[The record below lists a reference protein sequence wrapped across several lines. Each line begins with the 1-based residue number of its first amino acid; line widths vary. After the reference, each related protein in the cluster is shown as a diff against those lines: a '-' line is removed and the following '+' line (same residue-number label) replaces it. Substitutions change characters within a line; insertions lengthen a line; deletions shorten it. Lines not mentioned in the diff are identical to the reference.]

1 MRIAY
6 LCTTFPKLSERFFLR
21 EVRALRAQ
29 GLDFDV
35 YSMIGGVDVPEAG
48 AVRHFRLWDGVV
60 LIRESLVWLWRKP
73 GAIFSLMQEL
83 NPFRYRS
90 LINYG
95 ENALGLAFAL
105 RFARTFAARYA
116 SVHGTW
122 ATAPGAGAFALQALV
137 GLEFTLEA
145 HAYDIYRSGGDAGLI
160 QKLSAARSVRC
171 STESAA
177 AEIRRRLAAAGCS
190 SPPVVCIRRGLS
202 EIPAHRA
209 WSRNSVERWQLLSV
223 GRLIEKK
230 GYDRQLLVYREL
242 KAQGLD
248 FRATIIGGGP
258 LESELRA
265 QVQALGLR
273 DEVHLAGK
281 MDHAAVDAAY
291 RAADFFIFY
300 GRISDSGD
308 RDGFPN
314 VLAEAMRFSLPVF
327 STDVAGTTEVI
338 RDGETGFL
346 LDGADAAQDAAKII
360 ACLADEACVSRVTLH
375 AHNWVKKNFSVDTN
389 AGQLSVLLEK

>member
-21 EVRALRAQ
+21 EVQALRAQ

-48 AVRHFRLWDGVV
+48 QVRHFRGWDGVV
-60 LIRESLVWLWRKP
+60 LTREFLYWLWRKP

-105 RFARTFAARYA
+105 RFARAFAGHYT

-122 ATAPGAGAFALQALV
+122 ATAPGAGALGLQALV

-145 HAYDIYRSGGDAGLI
+145 HAYDIYRNGGDARLI
-160 QKLSAARSVRC
+160 RKLRAARSIRC

-177 AEIRRRLAAAGCS
+177 AEIRRRLAATGS
-190 SPPVVCIRRGLS
+190 SGPSVICIRRGLS
-202 EIPAHRA
+202 DIPGHRS
-209 WSRNSVERWQLLSV
+209 WSRKSDARWQLLSV

-230 GYDRQLLVYREL
+230 GYDRQLSVFREL

-248 FRATIIGGGP
+248 FQATIIGGGP
-258 LESELRA
+258 LESKLRA
-265 QVQALGLR
+265 QVEALGLR
-273 DEVHLAGK
+273 DQIHLAGK

-291 RAADFFIFY
+291 RAADLFIFY
-300 GRISDSGD
+300 GRISGSGD

-314 VLAEAMRFSLPVF
+314 VLAEAMGLSLPVF

-346 LDGADAAQDAAKII
+346 LGGADPAQDAAKII
-360 ACLADEACVSRVTLH
+360 ACLADEACLSWVTSR
-375 AHNWVKKNFSVDTN
+375 AHDWLKKNFSVDAN
-389 AGQLSVLLEK
+389 ARQLSVLLRK

>member
-48 AVRHFRLWDGVV
+48 EVRHFRGWDGVV
-60 LIRESLVWLWRKP
+60 LIRELLYWLWRKP

-95 ENALGLAFAL
+95 ENVLGLAFAL
-105 RFARTFAARYA
+105 RFARAFAGRHT

-122 ATAPGAGAFALQALV
+122 ATAPGAGALGLQALV

-145 HAYDIYRSGGDAGLI
+145 HAYDIYRNGGDARLI
-160 QKLSAARSVRC
+160 QKLRAARGIRC

-177 AEIRRRLAAAGCS
+177 AEIRRRLAATGS
-190 SPPVVCIRRGLS
+190 SGPPVVCIRRGLS
-202 EIPAHRA
+202 GIPRHRA
-209 WSRNSVERWQLLSV
+209 WSRKSGACWQLLSV

-230 GYDRQLLVYREL
+230 GYDRQILVYREL
-242 KAQGLD
+242 KSRGLD
-248 FRATIIGGGP
+248 FQATIIGGGP
-258 LESELRA
+258 LESKLRA
-265 QVQALGLR
+265 QVEALGLH
-273 DEVHLAGK
+273 DQVHLVGK
-281 MDHAAVDAAY
+281 RDHAAVDAAY
-291 RAADFFIFY
+291 RAADLFVFY

-314 VLAEAMRFSLPVF
+314 VLAEAMGFSLPVF

-338 RDGETGFL
+338 QDGETGFL
-346 LDGADAAQDAAKII
+346 LGGADPAQDAAKII
-360 ACLADEACVSRVTLH
+360 ASLADESGLSRVTAC
-375 AHNWVKKNFSVDTN
+375 AHDWLEKNFSVEAN
-389 AGQLSVLLEK
+389 ARELSVVLKQ